1 MTGTPAPER
10 KSVNPL
16 APQLHDTLEL
26 GPFSRGERT
35 VEHAE
40 TVAKSELAEHSG
52 MMEHTQIIEPTEA
65 DPLTTTRSVKRPR
78 FRVGRP
84 QRLAALLLVLFLG
97 ECLWV
102 IAHQELTTN
111 DYRFAQCGR
120 EMWEHP
126 SPIAGYYTT
135 CGNLNGDGTF

>member
-1 MTGTPAPER
+1 
-10 KSVNPL
+10 
-16 APQLHDTLEL
+16 
-26 GPFSRGERT
+26 
-35 VEHAE
+35 
-40 TVAKSELAEHSG
+40 

-111 DYRFAQCGR
+111 DYRRYAESSGYTSDSALQA
-120 EMWEHP
+120 
-126 SPIAGYYTT
+126 IASNASNFYNEPDPTSLTGIFNQIGADIAAGTSRI
-135 CGNLNGDGTF
+135 NG